1 MRKCETPLLD
11 GRKLITYVFPDEI
24 WKGKKKKKIKE
35 GEVMM
40 HHEQLI
46 KNEGG
51 SSKKMTQRNVG

>member
-1 MRKCETPLLD
+1 ME
-11 GRKLITYVFPDEI
+11 
-24 WKGKKKKKIKE
+24 GKKFKKFKE

-46 KNEGG
+46 KKQGG